1 MRIALR
7 NADGELIDSIS
18 TERLTRLENLGFIRR
33 VVRRK
38 DGKPA
43 AAILWPRNNEQV
55 WDRLPQRSYSY
66 QERIDI
72 YRVWNLVR
80 ISEQD
85 RPIFLASV
93 LDNLKV
99 A

>member
-1 MRIALR
+1 M
-7 NADGELIDSIS
+7 ETIS

-55 WDRLPQRSYSY
+55 WGRLPQRSYSY

>member
-1 MRIALR
+1 VRIQLR
-7 NADGELIDSIS
+7 NADGELMETIS

-55 WDRLPQRSYSY
+55 WGRLPQRSYSY